1 MEKVVM
7 SSSEPSKIVTGWQI
21 LVYTFYPNS
30 TSLSWILS
38 STNICCTYTLY
49 NIKVYVWGS
58 LPSIGV
64 IWVRAVSEDS
74 RCLIWNSWNNRGN
87 EGIQTSTN
95 RISMLRSICYTT
107 TTFIGCIGTNDPP
120 WSNNTAADDILC
132 ELHHAKCFFNSVYIL
147 PLRSENHGSRVRST
161 TRHRNFVGNMG
172 TMDCVRCLGRTV

>member
-21 LVYTFYPNS
+21 LVYTFYPNP

-38 STNICCTYTLY
+38 STNICCTYTLC

-58 LPSIGV
+58 LSSIGV

-107 TTFIGCIGTNDPP
+107 TTFIGCMGTNDPP

-132 ELHHAKCFFNSVYIL
+132 ELHHAKCFFNSVYMCTYYPSEVKIMEVEWD
-147 PLRSENHGSRVRST
+147 LRRGIKTLWEIWVLWDVWG
-161 TRHRNFVGNMG
+161 G
-172 TMDCVRCLGRTV
+172 

>member
-49 NIKVYVWGS
+49 NIKVYAWGS

-64 IWVRAVSEDS
+64 IWVWAVSEDS

-95 RISMLRSICYTT
+95 RISMLRSICYAT
-107 TTFIGCIGTNDPP
+107 TTFIGCMGTNDPP
-120 WSNNTAADDILC
+120 RSNNTAADDILC

-161 TRHRNFVGNMG
+161 TRHQNFVGNMG
-172 TMDCVRCLGRTV
+172 TMGYVRCLGRTV

>member
-38 STNICCTYTLY
+38 STNICCTYTLC

-58 LPSIGV
+58 LPSIGG

-95 RISMLRSICYTT
+95 RISMLRSICYAT
-107 TTFIGCIGTNDPP
+107 TTFIGCMGTNDPP

-132 ELHHAKCFFNSVYIL
+132 ELHRAKCFFNSVYIL

-161 TRHRNFVGNMG
+161 TRHQNFVGNMG
-172 TMDCVRCLGRTV
+172 TMGCVRCLGRIV